1 VAVLDVGDGVGFPG
15 EGKGD
20 PPIGAASGSRPAPR
34 IIEAICNILRRVSG
48 FDLLKNQHGKICEVG
63 DADII

>member
-1 VAVLDVGDGVGFPG
+1 VLDVEDGDGFPG
-15 EGKGD
+15 GGKGD

-34 IIEAICNILRRVSG
+34 IIEAICSILRNVSG
-48 FDLLKNQHGKICEVG
+48 LDLLENQHSKTCEVG